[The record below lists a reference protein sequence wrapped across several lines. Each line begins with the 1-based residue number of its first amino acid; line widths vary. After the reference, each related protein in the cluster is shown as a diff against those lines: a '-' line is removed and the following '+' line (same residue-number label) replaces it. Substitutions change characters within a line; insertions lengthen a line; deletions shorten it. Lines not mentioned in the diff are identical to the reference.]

1 MTVAVA
7 HHVSAISET
16 VLAEAIKE
24 AGFRRT
30 DLVLINVTDSLDL
43 DKREALEVGIGDV
56 VEKLA
61 PGEGLQW
68 RIEVAAAG
76 NDGSEIA
83 AQIQL
88 NGATYMIPV
97 VNFVYPVFVN
107 LDLMAAAGIE
117 NPPASRT
124 EFADAAAKLT
134 DAANN
139 VSGLGCP

>member
-61 PGEGLQW
+61 AGEGLQW

-76 NDGSEIA
+76 NEVADALLTAAESVGAELLVLGARHRSPMSKAFLGSVTQSVI
-83 AQIQL
+83 L
-88 NGATYMIPV
+88 NSPIPV
-97 VNFVYPVFVN
+97 LVVK
-107 LDLMAAAGIE
+107 
-117 NPPASRT
+117 R
-124 EFADAAAKLT
+124 
-134 DAANN
+134 
-139 VSGLGCP
+139 